1 MSTFVLFC
9 LLSLFFGVAFPA
21 FLAPITTDLPS
32 KKYMLRIYL
41 KTPPQPANLLLDIS
55 ASFSTLVYC
64 SHSHYSSFGS
74 TSCKLRSASPG
85 PVCSSDSLSM
95 PVTDGRNPG
104 QLGEIPGFIF
114 ACGKRSLRKGLVK
127 GAAGLAGLGRSNLS
141 IPAQVSSFSSENLV
155 FALCLSGSPSAPGV
169 AFFGSGGPYY
179 FLPEIDLSKFLN
191 YTPLLSD
198 PAGSGSTVI
207 NYSNPSNEYFIGLTA
222 IKVNGKAVKFNQTL
236 LSIDEKGFGGTKL
249 STVTP
254 YTSLHSTIYRALTEA
269 FVNESAALNLTI
281 TQPVKPFNVCY
292 NADEVMSTRIGPAV
306 PTVDFVLQD
315 DDVIWRIFGWN
326 SMFRIFRDGVD
337 LYCLGFL
344 DGGPNPRSSIVIG
357 GHQMDDNLLQ
367 FDLQSNRLG
376 FSSSLLVHGTMCAN
390 FNFTTNNNLR

>member
-1 MSTFVLFC
+1 MSTFGLIFC
-9 LLSLFFGVAFPA
+9 LLPLFFGAAFPA
-21 FLAPITTDLPS
+21 FLAPITTDLSS
-32 KKYMLRIYL
+32 KRYMLRIYL
-41 KTPPQPANLLLDIS
+41 KAPPQPANLVLDLG

-64 SHSHYSSFGS
+64 SRSHDSSFGS
-74 TSCKLRSASPG
+74 TSCKARYDSPG
-85 PVCSSDSLSM
+85 PGCSSDSLAM

-104 QLGEIPGFIF
+104 QLGVIPGFVF
-114 ACGKRSLRKGLVK
+114 ACGNRSLLKGLVK

-141 IPAQVSSFSSENLV
+141 IPAQVSSFSSDNLV

-179 FLPEIDLSKFLN
+179 FLPEIDLSKYLN
-191 YTPLLSD
+191 YTPLLSN
-198 PAGSGSTVI
+198 PAGSTVI

-222 IKVNGKAVKFNQTL
+222 INVNGKAVEFNQTL
-236 LSIDEKGFGGTKL
+236 LSHGGTKL

-254 YTSLHSTIYRALTEA
+254 YTTLHSTIYRALTEA
-269 FVNESAALNLTI
+269 FVNESAALNLTV

-292 NADEVMSTRIGPAV
+292 NAEEVMITRIGPAV

-315 DDVIWRIFGWN
+315 DDDDVIWRIFGWN
-326 SMFRIFRDGVD
+326 SMVRIFRDGVD
-337 LYCLGFL
+337 VYCLGFL
-344 DGGPNPRSSIVIG
+344 DGGPNPKSTVVIG

-367 FDLQSNRLG
+367 FDLESNRLG

>member
-1 MSTFVLFC
+1 MSTFVLFSC
-9 LLSLFFGVAFPA
+9 LLSLFFGAAFPA

-41 KTPPQPANLLLDIS
+41 KAPPQPANLLLDLS

-64 SHSHYSSFGS
+64 SHSHYSSYGS
-74 TSCKLRSASPG
+74 TSCKARSASPG

-104 QLGEIPGFIF
+104 QLGVIPGFVF
-114 ACGKRSLRKGLVK
+114 ACGKRSLLKGLVK
-127 GAAGLAGLGRSNLS
+127 GAAGLAGLGRWPVLLS
-141 IPAQVSSFSSENLV
+141 SR
-155 FALCLSGSPSAPGV
+155 
-169 AFFGSGGPYY
+169 
-179 FLPEIDLSKFLN
+179 IDLSKFLN
-191 YTPLLSD
+191 YTPLLSN
-198 PAGSGSTVI
+198 PAASLSTVKK
-207 NYSNPSNEYFIGLTA
+207 YSSPSNEYFIGLTA
-222 IKVNGKAVKFNQTL
+222 IKVNGKAVEFNQTL

-269 FVNESAALNLTI
+269 FVNESAALNLTV
-281 TQPVKPFNVCY
+281 TQPVKPFKVCY
-292 NADEVMSTRIGPAV
+292 NADEVMTTGVGPAV

-315 DDVIWRIFGWN
+315 DDVIWRVFGWN
-326 SMFRIFRDGVD
+326 SMVRIFRDGVD
-337 LYCLGFL
+337 VYCLGFL
-344 DGGPNPRSSIVIG
+344 DGGPHPRSSIVIG

-367 FDLQSNRLG
+367 FDLESNRLG